1 MPETEDIEYFEQ
13 VDYASMTL
21 EELEEKRQFY
31 LAQLRYFINMVGGY
45 TEELA
50 LVTEQLSK
58 NATKEY

>member
-21 EELEEKRQFY
+21 KELEEKRQFY